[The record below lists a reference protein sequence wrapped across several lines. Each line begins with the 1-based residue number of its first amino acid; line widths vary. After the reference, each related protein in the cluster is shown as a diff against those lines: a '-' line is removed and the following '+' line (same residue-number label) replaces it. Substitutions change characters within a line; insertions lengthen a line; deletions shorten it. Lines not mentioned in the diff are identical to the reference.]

1 MKLIIQPIMLDG
13 TKILG
18 DISLIIPTLVPVFGF
33 EKQTVIINRAVS
45 QLPGQL
51 FDSKRNQ
58 YQSDHLL
65 SWLQQTLQPL
75 NNTKLLAV
83 CAFDAYFGNYNFCF
97 GEAIIGGRV
106 AAVYLGRLLPYS
118 SKSDN
123 NSDINDYKL
132 QTLFRDRLVKEAIHE
147 LGHTFGMRHC
157 SLDSC
162 IMYKSKTISDTD
174 NKGREFCKIC
184 RGALANSIGSPLD

>member
-1 MKLIIQPIMLDG
+1 MKLTIQPIMLDG
-13 TKILG
+13 TKNLD

-33 EKQTVIINRAVS
+33 EKQTIIMNRPIS
-45 QLPGQL
+45 QIPIQL

-58 YQSDHLL
+58 YQSHHLL
-65 SWLQQTLQPL
+65 SWLQQTLAPSSS
-75 NNTKLLAV
+75 TKLLAV
-83 CAFDAYFGNYNFCF
+83 CDFDAYFGNYNFCF
-97 GEAIIGGRV
+97 GEAIIGGSV
-106 AAVYLGRLLPYS
+106 GAVYLERLLPYPS
-118 SKSDN
+118 
-123 NSDINDYKL
+123 NSDSNDNKL
-132 QTLFRDRLVKEAIHE
+132 QGLFRDRLIKEAIHE

-184 RGALANSIGSPLD
+184 RGTLAHSIGSPLKR